1 MKKILMNLIV
11 KTIILI
17 CLIYNFQNGF
27 SQNDSIGKSCIF
39 NQKLCDELIEMGKLD
54 QIAAYIPQGLYKKW
68 SSKQWDTFKDSVF
81 RMHKKRLEEIFN
93 EYGYPGYN
101 LVGKKGELNFWLITQ
116 HSDFDTSFQIQVLRK
131 MKIEVENNNAS
142 PTNYGLL
149 TDRVLINTGKN
160 QLYGTQVTYNSQG
173 QAYPKNLADSIN
185 VNKRRVE
192 KGFEPIEE
200 YLNAMTDLYFRMNR
214 DYLKEK
220 GILEPQFYKTKNDT
234 NKKNNNSLLP

>member
-1 MKKILMNLIV
+1 MNIIV

-17 CLIYNFQNGF
+17 CLICYFQNGF
-27 SQNDSIGKSCIF
+27 SQNDSIGKSSVF

-68 SSKQWDTFKDSVF
+68 SSERWNTFQDSVF
-81 RMHKKRLEEIFN
+81 RIHKIRIEEIFN
-93 EYGYPGYN
+93 KYGYPGYN
-101 LVGKKGELNFWLITQ
+101 LVGMKGEMNFWLMTQ

-149 TDRVLINTGKN
+149 TDRVLINTGKK
-160 QLYGTQVTYNSQG
+160 QLYGTQVTYNSKG

-185 VNKRRVE
+185 VNIRRAE
-192 KGFEPIEE
+192 KGFDPLEE
-200 YLNAMTDLYFRMNR
+200 YLNAMTDLYFRSNR

-220 GILEPQFYKTKNDT
+220 GVLEPQFYKTKNDT
-234 NKKNNNSLLP
+234 SKIK